1 MIQSKLADRDNGV
14 FKIYTW
20 QLLLPFSPPLWI
32 GKTTTVER
40 IANVGV
46 GCLFWNRFILLID
59 CFFAVLGVGAFYW
72 GAIRFMGLLFLGFI
86 CLAKSRTGAVAR
98 GGWEGPP
105 PTPFRGRGAVP
116 GTATPISET
125 TTTRYQYFNTSIFAN
140 FCITNQS
147 VIIFSQSSKHS

>member
-1 MIQSKLADRDNGV
+1 
-14 FKIYTW
+14 
-20 QLLLPFSPPLWI
+20 
-32 GKTTTVER
+32 
-40 IANVGV
+40 
-46 GCLFWNRFILLID
+46 
-59 CFFAVLGVGAFYW
+59 
-72 GAIRFMGLLFLGFI
+72 MGLLFLGFI

-98 GGWEGPP
+98 GGWDGPP

-147 VIIFSQSSKHS
+147 VIIFLAILQALLSTFFGLYERESLFLPRWGGIIYEQNDSKCIYENTQVTKLFGIKYFNFLNDHFRLLAVSFECLFMPI